1 MTGIIFPKEHFQV
14 YKDSKED
21 DKKLEN
27 RWLEN
32 LKRRKLKQSRRKII
46 SNM

>member
-32 LKRRKLKQSRRKII
+32 LKRRKLKYKILKKD
-46 SNM
+46 SKK